1 MAPPLVG
8 GDVCEGIVKCT
19 LAALHVTNSSNFL
32 YSEKGTECI
41 MPNCMTQLNFHFTK
55 TTLLTV

>member
-32 YSEKGTECI
+32 HNEKGRERI
-41 MPNCMTQLNFHFTK
+41 MQNCTTQLNFPFTK